1 MLFLSHAYRKI
12 KLNGG
17 SMKNTALA
25 EKIRKY
31 YTVGKGK
38 ENISDT
44 GRWFMLGVKQ
54 KNIELTRCCLLL
66 IRDWCKNNPDSIYAS
81 TAFVEAYK
89 YTEFLDV
96 IDDIRND
103 GIGRESSFGY
113 SFNPFVLSPDEIYSI
128 INDKKSA
135 LSLITEGT
143 YAFIL
148 DTVNQE
154 VPLGWKFR
162 PDEMRCVLTQFVNS
176 WTALDFTSFLEKH
189 KDELMETENS
199 FINLSYILES
209 LVIDEKTESA
219 FDRLFAFM
227 KRCADEYGISWEK
240 DDTLSD
246 PLRTA
251 VLYNNEHAFSALAAE
266 AEEKRVKIVYR
277 EYPSKSLS
285 ILRSILSS
293 SQLLPGTEDGKDAF
307 YCLLKESN
315 PSEEIVKMTYHQS
328 YTDALSYAVQNT
340 EFSSGLYPFIM
351 TPHDD
356 VNEIK
361 DGNLSPLG
369 YAIKCGNTKGVEKL
383 LELGGDPLK
392 TDKDGNTVLHRVC
405 AGKNDGLQHIIK
417 TLSFPVEYLMLENN
431 KGKSPLDYL
440 LCGGKLEL

>member
-1 MLFLSHAYRKI
+1 MLFLSYAYRNI
-12 KLNGG
+12 KLKGG
-17 SMKNTALA
+17 SMKKTALA
-25 EKIRKY
+25 EKIRKH

-38 ENISDT
+38 ENITDT
-44 GRWFMLGVKQ
+44 GSWFMLGVKQ

-66 IRDWCKNNPDSIYAS
+66 IRDWCKNNPDSFYAS
-81 TAFVEAYK
+81 TDFVEAYK

-103 GIGRESSFGY
+103 GIGWESSFGY
-113 SFNPFVLSPDEIYSI
+113 SFNPFVLSPDEIYDI

-143 YAFIL
+143 YAFII
-148 DTVNQE
+148 DIVNQE
-154 VPLGWKFR
+154 VPLGGKFR
-162 PDEMRCVLTQFVNS
+162 PDTMRSVLTEFVNS
-176 WTALDFTSFLEKH
+176 WTALDLTSFLEDH

-199 FINLSYILES
+199 FNNLSYILES

-219 FDRLFAFM
+219 FDSLFAFM

-240 DDTLSD
+240 DDTLYN
-246 PLRTA
+246 PLITA
-251 VLYNNEHAFSALAAE
+251 ILYNNEHAFSALAAT
-266 AEEKRVKIVYR
+266 AEEKNVKILYR
-277 EYPSKSLS
+277 DYPSKSSS
-285 ILRSILSS
+285 ILRSIFSS
-293 SQLLPGTEDGKDAF
+293 SQLLQGTEDGKDAF
-307 YCLLKESN
+307 YRLLKESD

-361 DGNLSPLG
+361 DENLSPLG
-369 YAIKCGNTKGVEKL
+369 YAIKCGNRKGVEKL

-405 AGKNDGLQHIIK
+405 ADKNAGLQHIIK
-417 TLSFPVEYLMLENN
+417 ALSFPVEYLMLENN

-440 LCGGKLEL
+440 LCCEKLEL